1 VRQKNH
7 SVANTKARLLLSK
20 QAVNHSESSCAEIGG
35 QSMKFTPRVLILS
48 VIISLLIFI
57 ATYAADLKAS
67 EARKQIAAALGFDNV
82 NNIHIKNISSGIGG
96 QAVVEATVDAA
107 FRLEQDKQGNWK
119 AVEVRTGDRRWES
132 LELIERAIR
141 KEKILSTTADLRT
154 IATALE
160 SFRREK
166 GSYVAAETN
175 GQLIDNLSPNYLL
188 QIIRID
194 AWSQEFEYQGTTTN
208 YRLASRGPDG
218 KPNTG
223 DEIVIENGQLVK
235 GETE

>member
-1 VRQKNH
+1 
-7 SVANTKARLLLSK
+7 
-20 QAVNHSESSCAEIGG
+20 
-35 QSMKFTPRVLILS
+35 MKFTPRVLILS
-48 VIISLLIFI
+48 VIISVFIFM
-57 ATYAADLKAS
+57 AAYAADLSAG

-96 QAVVEATVDAA
+96 QALVEATVDAA

-119 AVEVRTGDRRWES
+119 AVEVRTSDRRWES

-141 KEKILSTTADLRT
+141 KEKILRTTADLRT

-160 SFRREK
+160 SYRREK
-166 GSYVAAETN
+166 GSYVAAQTN
-175 GQLIDNLSPNYLL
+175 VKLIDNLSPNYLL

-194 AWSQEFEYQGTTTN
+194 AWSQEFEYKGTATT
-208 YRLASRGPDG
+208 YRLASIGPDG

-223 DEIVIENGQLVK
+223 DEIVIENGQVVK
-235 GETE
+235 GESE